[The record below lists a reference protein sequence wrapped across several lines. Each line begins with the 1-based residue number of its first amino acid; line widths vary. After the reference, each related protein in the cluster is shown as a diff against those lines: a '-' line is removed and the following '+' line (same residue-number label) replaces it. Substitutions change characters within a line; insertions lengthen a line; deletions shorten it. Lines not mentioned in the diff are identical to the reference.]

1 VILLEKGLGD
11 KELSELTDI
20 PVSTLEKI
28 KPKIIKGE
36 QFKTKHADKL
46 EGWTVKNK
54 LWYKK

>member
-1 VILLEKGLGD
+1 MLEKGLGD
-11 KELSELTDI
+11 ADFSRLIEI